1 MYIYQ
6 YYVVAD
12 PCYGGE
18 IYEIFAGPFHSSD
31 DAEKWISS
39 NPMSVTLLRVGLPDY
54 LRVVRAKVEVSLC

>member
-31 DAEKWISS
+31 DAKKWISS
-39 NPMSVTLLRVGLPDY
+39 NPMSAAGLSIGLPDY
-54 LRVVRAKVEVSLC
+54 LRVVHAKVEVSL